1 MFLPS
6 DFNIN
11 LLNYYIELTNE
22 FLDLLSSHYFLPYM
36 LQPSRVFSNMVVPNI
51 ISGNLTTSISNHLPK
66 FLVAANVFFNVSYPK
81 SNNYERDWSEFDQEY
96 FVLDYFF
103 VN

>member
-1 MFLPS
+1 MA
-6 DFNIN
+6 
-11 LLNYYIELTNE
+11 
-22 FLDLLSSHYFLPYM
+22 
-36 LQPSRVFSNMVVPNI
+36 VPNI

-96 FVLDYFF
+96 FVFDYFF
-103 VN
+103 VNWNNLLLSSNTNTGKSFKTFLEKFESLLDTYVPLKKL

>member
-1 MFLPS
+1 MA
-6 DFNIN
+6 I
-11 LLNYYIELTNE
+11 
-22 FLDLLSSHYFLPYM
+22 
-36 LQPSRVFSNMVVPNI
+36 PNI

-103 VN
+103 VNWNNLLLSSNTNTGKSFKTFLEKFESLLDTYVPLKKL

>member
-1 MFLPS
+1 MA
-6 DFNIN
+6 I
-11 LLNYYIELTNE
+11 
-22 FLDLLSSHYFLPYM
+22 
-36 LQPSRVFSNMVVPNI
+36 PNI

-96 FVLDYFF
+96 FVFDYFF
-103 VN
+103 VNWNNLLLSSNTNTGKSFKTFLEKFESLLDTYVPLKKL